1 MFQGVQKGQITATHV
16 LIYIVLNTFTFSLLH
31 FYMKVTIEINKD
43 KNINVEKF
51 DSVSLWE
58 AS

>member
-43 KNINVEKF
+43 KNINVEKI
-51 DSVSLWE
+51 DIMTC
-58 AS
+58 

>member
-43 KNINVEKF
+43 KNINVEKI
-51 DSVSLWE
+51 DIMTCVE
-58 AS
+58 Y